1 MWRPVKKLSAKELHQ
16 LVGSFWHFHRF
27 SLWKLGHL
35 SLKQKP
41 PFRELAWPN
50 QGQNLHATKHLKTS
64 LKIVHNKLN
73 YDKIIWLLIPP
84 KRISTKP
91 GEASL
96 KSAGHPSILPDQ
108 KKGWLM
114 KTPVLPVQLGC
125 FQQMCI
131 YRRDQQ
137 CTELLQWQ
145 ASKKKKRGDIRND
158 RLIPTNQPK
167 RFWLE
172 GVWQKQGENLTYKYQ
187 RKNTEWNERHYFWD
201 EVEIMRLVPR
211 KLLNSLLLTQ
221 EVSFLFEKKVHQ
233 AILIHR
239 SKPNW
244 IHQSNFRVCFLKK
257 PSLPNHHWPWDPTWA
272 PYTSTTFWQK
282 KASI

>member
-145 ASKKKKRGDIRND
+145 ASKKKNEVISGTTGWSQ
-158 RLIPTNQPK
+158 PTNQK
-167 RFWLE
+167 DFGLK
-172 GVWQKQGENLTYKYQ
+172 GFG
-187 RKNTEWNERHYFWD
+187 KNREKTLRTNIKGKIQNETKDTIFGMKWRSWD
-201 EVEIMRLVPR
+201 
-211 KLLNSLLLTQ
+211 
-221 EVSFLFEKKVHQ
+221 
-233 AILIHR
+233 
-239 SKPNW
+239 
-244 IHQSNFRVCFLKK
+244 
-257 PSLPNHHWPWDPTWA
+257 
-272 PYTSTTFWQK
+272 
-282 KASI
+282 

>member
-1 MWRPVKKLSAKELHQ
+1 MKH
-16 LVGSFWHFHRF
+16 
-27 SLWKLGHL
+27 HL
-35 SLKQKP
+35 NLLATP
-41 PFRELAWPN
+41 PSCL
-50 QGQNLHATKHLKTS
+50 TK
-64 LKIVHNKLN
+64 
-73 YDKIIWLLIPP
+73 
-84 KRISTKP
+84 
-91 GEASL
+91 
-96 KSAGHPSILPDQ
+96 

-114 KTPVLPVQLGC
+114 ETPVLPVQLGC

-145 ASKKKKRGDIRND
+145 TSKKKKKTRWYQERPADPNPPTKRILAWRGLAKTREKT
-158 RLIPTNQPK
+158 LQTSK
-167 RFWLE
+167 E
-172 GVWQKQGENLTYKYQ
+172 KY
-187 RKNTEWNERHYFWD
+187 RRWKERHYFWD

-233 AILIHR
+233 AVLIHR
-239 SKPNW
+239 SKPDW

-282 KASI
+282 KASIEYVLGFQ

>member
-1 MWRPVKKLSAKELHQ
+1 MKH
-16 LVGSFWHFHRF
+16 
-27 SLWKLGHL
+27 HL
-35 SLKQKP
+35 NLLATP
-41 PFRELAWPN
+41 PSCL
-50 QGQNLHATKHLKTS
+50 TK
-64 LKIVHNKLN
+64 
-73 YDKIIWLLIPP
+73 
-84 KRISTKP
+84 
-91 GEASL
+91 
-96 KSAGHPSILPDQ
+96 

-145 ASKKKKRGDIRND
+145 TSKKKNEVISGTTGWSQ
-158 RLIPTNQPK
+158 PTNQKDFGLKGFGKNREKTSQTSKEKYRMKGKTLFLGSSGDPEPSAQK
-167 RFWLE
+167 TSKFSSVNTRVVVF
-172 GVWQKQGENLTYKYQ
+172 VW
-187 RKNTEWNERHYFWD
+187 
-201 EVEIMRLVPR
+201 
-211 KLLNSLLLTQ
+211 
-221 EVSFLFEKKVHQ
+221 KKGHQ